1 MSAVITLR
9 GRLGADPVSRET
21 KNGKE
26 MVTASIAVSL
36 PTRESDEAQWF
47 KLIAFGRTAEVL
59 GKHGKGDA
67 LAIMGNL
74 QLNVW
79 TTKDGEERR
88 DLQVLVEALMTPRRA
103 RAVANGTPSKKV
115 NKEKSEPKAEAVA
128 NADESAEPFDDDI
141 PF

>member
-1 MSAVITLR
+1 MSVVITLR

-21 KNGKE
+21 KNGQE

-36 PTRESDEAQWF
+36 PTRESNETQWF
-47 KLIAFGRTAEVL
+47 KLIAFGRTAEAL

-67 LAIMGNL
+67 LAAMGNL

-79 TTKDGEERR
+79 TNKDGEERR
-88 DLQVLVEALMTPRRA
+88 DLQVLVEAIMTPRRA
-103 RAVANGTPSKKV
+103 YAVSNGSKKV
-115 NKEKSEPKAEAVA
+115 KKESQVAQQKPEEPVTTD
-128 NADESAEPFDDDI
+128 ADFDDDI